1 LEDLSDIS
9 NSSEILIE
17 LYKARHARLVQ
28 EYEIS
33 WQQIKIFAYI
43 SGVAI
48 AGLGYILK
56 SIETN
61 LNALMMLY
69 VISFAGFAVSMSSIL
84 IFIGSL
90 KTAKEIRNDLASIE
104 IELKV
109 KPDIFRYNNFEST
122 YSIIFNKRID
132 LITVGK
138 MLLQITFIIFWV
150 SVLLIIAFSDLGGQ

>member
-1 LEDLSDIS
+1 
-9 NSSEILIE
+9 
-17 LYKARHARLVQ
+17 
-28 EYEIS
+28 
-33 WQQIKIFAYI
+33 
-43 SGVAI
+43 
-48 AGLGYILK
+48 
-56 SIETN
+56 
-61 LNALMMLY
+61 MLY